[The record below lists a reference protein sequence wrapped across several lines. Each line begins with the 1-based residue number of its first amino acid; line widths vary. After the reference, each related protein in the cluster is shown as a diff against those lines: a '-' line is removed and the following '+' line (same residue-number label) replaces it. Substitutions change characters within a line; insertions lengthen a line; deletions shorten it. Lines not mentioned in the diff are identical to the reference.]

1 MSVYRLAFT
10 KRDRERIAALQEAF
24 TRALGAPVSKVDAL
38 RMAMQKAELA
48 LGAAPIV
55 RHPTGAPKT
64 GG

>member
-10 KRDRERIAALQEAF
+10 KKDRERIAALQA
-24 TRALGAPVSKVDAL
+24 ALAPVLGATPTKVDAV
-38 RMAMQKAELA
+38 RWAMGKAEMA